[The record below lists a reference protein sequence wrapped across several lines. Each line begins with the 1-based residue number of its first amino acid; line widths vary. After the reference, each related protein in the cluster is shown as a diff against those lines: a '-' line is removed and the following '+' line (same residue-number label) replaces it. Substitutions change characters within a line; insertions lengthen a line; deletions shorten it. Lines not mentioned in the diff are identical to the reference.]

1 MPITPTTEISDP
13 HQQNPTPVKARIQG
27 TFDFLESQGIKGKK
41 EEVFR
46 FNNISHITGY
56 RILNS
61 INLRI
66 SRNVVNKVERRDDK
80 YKIILD

>member
-1 MPITPTTEISDP
+1 M
-13 HQQNPTPVKARIQG
+13 
-27 TFDFLESQGIKGKK
+27 KGKK

-46 FNNISHITGY
+46 FNNISYITRY

-66 SRNVVNKVERRDDK
+66 SRNIVNKVERRDGK